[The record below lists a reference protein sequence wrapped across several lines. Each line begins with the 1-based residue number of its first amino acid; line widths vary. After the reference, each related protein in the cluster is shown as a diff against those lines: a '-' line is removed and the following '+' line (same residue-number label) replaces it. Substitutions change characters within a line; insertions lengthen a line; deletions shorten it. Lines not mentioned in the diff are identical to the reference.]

1 MNTNSSRSSQRPINE
16 PTYGIESS
24 SKANEKLKKEC
35 KAFPKENETL
45 RKANEVI
52 KAENQSLKA
61 EHEKMVL
68 EKDSIKKEVLTM
80 QQEAK
85 ITAKEVRAMAKNQKA
100 IKKENT
106 IIKKENTLMRKEN
119 MALKKENVT
128 IRGENRSLRNENNSI
143 KSENNSIKSENNHFC
158 QVITTLQLEITRH
171 KKSEEQLQVACLYES
186 MPIEDL
192 ELSPITITR
201 LDNAGIHTVGNLLLF
216 PASALLRVSGM
227 SLPIVQ
233 EVEKALIRYGM
244 TLPDTEVLPF

>member
-1 MNTNSSRSSQRPINE
+1 MKTNSSRSSQRPINE
-16 PTYGIESS
+16 PTYGIEST
-24 SKANEKLKKEC
+24 SKTNEKLKKEC
-35 KAFPKENETL
+35 EAFGKESETL
-45 RKANEVI
+45 K
-52 KAENQSLKA
+52 
-61 EHEKMVL
+61 
-68 EKDSIKKEVLTM
+68 KDVLTM

-85 ITAKEVRAMAKNQKA
+85 TTAKEVKVMAKNQKA

-106 IIKKENTLMRKEN
+106 IIKKENTLMRKEKT
-119 MALKKENVT
+119 ALKKENIALKKESVA
-128 IRGENRSLRNENNSI
+128 IRGENRSLRNENNFI
-143 KSENNSIKSENNHFC
+143 KSENKSIKDENKSIKSENNHFC

-171 KKSEEQLQVACLYES
+171 KKSEEQLQIACLYES

-192 ELSPITITR
+192 ELSPITISR

>member
-1 MNTNSSRSSQRPINE
+1 MKTNSSRSSQRPINE
-16 PTYGIESS
+16 PTYGIEST
-24 SKANEKLKKEC
+24 SKTNEKLKKEC
-35 KAFPKENETL
+35 EAFGKESETL
-45 RKANEVI
+45 K
-52 KAENQSLKA
+52 
-61 EHEKMVL
+61 
-68 EKDSIKKEVLTM
+68 KDVLTM

-85 ITAKEVRAMAKNQKA
+85 ITAKEVKAMAKNQKA

-106 IIKKENTLMRKEN
+106 IIKKENTLMRKEKT
-119 MALKKENVT
+119 ALKKENIALKKESVA
-128 IRGENRSLRNENNSI
+128 IRGENRSLRNENNFI
-143 KSENNSIKSENNHFC
+143 KSENKSIKDENNHFC

-171 KKSEEQLQVACLYES
+171 KKSEEQLQIACLYES

-227 SLPIVQ
+227 NLPIVQ

>member
-1 MNTNSSRSSQRPINE
+1 MKTNSSRSSQRPINK
-16 PTYGIESS
+16 PTYGIEST

-35 KAFPKENETL
+35 EVFGKESETL
-45 RKANEVI
+45 K
-52 KAENQSLKA
+52 
-61 EHEKMVL
+61 
-68 EKDSIKKEVLTM
+68 KDVLTM

-85 ITAKEVRAMAKNQKA
+85 TTAKEVKVMAKNQKA

-106 IIKKENTLMRKEN
+106 IIKKENTLMRKEKT
-119 MALKKENVT
+119 ALKKENIALKKESVA
-128 IRGENRSLRNENNSI
+128 IRGENRSLRNENNFI
-143 KSENNSIKSENNHFC
+143 KSENKSIKDENNHFC

-171 KKSEEQLQVACLYES
+171 KKSEEQLQIACLYES

-192 ELSPITITR
+192 ELSPITISR

-227 SLPIVQ
+227 NLPIVQ

>member
-1 MNTNSSRSSQRPINE
+1 MKTNSSRSSQRPINE
-16 PTYGIESS
+16 PTYGIEST
-24 SKANEKLKKEC
+24 SKTNEKLKKEC
-35 KAFPKENETL
+35 EAFGKESETL
-45 RKANEVI
+45 K
-52 KAENQSLKA
+52 
-61 EHEKMVL
+61 
-68 EKDSIKKEVLTM
+68 KDVLTM

-85 ITAKEVRAMAKNQKA
+85 TTAKEVKVMAKNQKA

-106 IIKKENTLMRKEN
+106 IIKKENTLMRKEKT
-119 MALKKENVT
+119 ALKKENIALKKESVA
-128 IRGENRSLRNENNSI
+128 IRGENRSLRNENNFI
-143 KSENNSIKSENNHFC
+143 KSENKSIKDENNHFC

-171 KKSEEQLQVACLYES
+171 KKSEEQLQIACLYES

-192 ELSPITITR
+192 ELSPITISR

-227 SLPIVQ
+227 NLPIVQ

>member
-1 MNTNSSRSSQRPINE
+1 MKTNSSRSSQRPINE
-16 PTYGIESS
+16 PTYGIEST
-24 SKANEKLKKEC
+24 SKTNEKLKKEC
-35 KAFPKENETL
+35 EAFGKESETL
-45 RKANEVI
+45 K
-52 KAENQSLKA
+52 
-61 EHEKMVL
+61 
-68 EKDSIKKEVLTM
+68 KDVLTV

-85 ITAKEVRAMAKNQKA
+85 TTAKEVKVMAKNQKA

-106 IIKKENTLMRKEN
+106 IIKKENTLMRKEKT
-119 MALKKENVT
+119 ALKKENIALKKESVA
-128 IRGENRSLRNENNSI
+128 IRGENRSLRNENNFI
-143 KSENNSIKSENNHFC
+143 KSENKSIKDENNHFC

-171 KKSEEQLQVACLYES
+171 KKSEEQLQIACLYES

-192 ELSPITITR
+192 ELSPITISR

-227 SLPIVQ
+227 NLPIVQ